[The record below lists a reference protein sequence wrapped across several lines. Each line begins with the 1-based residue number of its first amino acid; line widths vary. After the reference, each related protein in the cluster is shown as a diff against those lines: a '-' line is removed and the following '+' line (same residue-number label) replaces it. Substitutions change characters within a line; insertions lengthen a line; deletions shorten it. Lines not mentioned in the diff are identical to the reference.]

1 MTWSVSRHVG
11 LTFLSQNDDR
21 VDEETLQA
29 IVAVDGAYNPS
40 DKLNPGPNEEAQP
53 EHAYM
58 SRLKFLQDEAVLDGY
73 VLSTT
78 SEIDFWEFVRSAPNV
93 RRGNLVLMDNGNLR
107 AIWKDN
113 QGTRIGLQFLG
124 DGLVQFVIFK
134 RRKQG
139 QPISRVSGRDSL
151 EGLRR
156 QIVAFELDSLLNA

>member
-1 MTWSVSRHVG
+1 
-11 LTFLSQNDDR
+11 
-21 VDEETLQA
+21 
-29 IVAVDGAYNPS
+29 
-40 DKLNPGPNEEAQP
+40 
-53 EHAYM
+53 M
-58 SRLKFLQDEAVLDGY
+58 SRLKFLQDEAILDGY